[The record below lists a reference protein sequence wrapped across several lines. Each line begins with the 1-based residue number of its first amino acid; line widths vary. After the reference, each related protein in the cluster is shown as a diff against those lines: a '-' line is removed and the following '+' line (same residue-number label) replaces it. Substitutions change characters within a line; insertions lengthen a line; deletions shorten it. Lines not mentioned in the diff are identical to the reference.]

1 MGRQDTGEGHR
12 GLSLEKTSQVTQHH
26 HPHSIAMDGAAIIMI
41 LGSFSGYLPYIAS
54 SFAILWYCVL
64 FYDRVFHGRSGPD
77 GE

>member
-1 MGRQDTGEGHR
+1 
-12 GLSLEKTSQVTQHH
+12 
-26 HPHSIAMDGAAIIMI
+26 MDGAAIILI

-64 FYDRVFHGRSGPD
+64 FYDRIFHGRSGPD